1 MPSPSSIYATAF
13 QPLTAAEL
21 QNSKSQKE
29 ARKRQSR
36 KKLQTQPAK
45 SPLMSHMS
53 FESRCVPLC
62 PVVPALCVP
71 SMCVCVCLL
80 CVLVLSAPP
89 SHPARCLEMVSPV
102 AAAVCDLFHLFGLL
116 LILVFVFISFSLSF
130 THSLSL
136 FVFLFCQSRT
146 QIKLTSCLSIANSK
160 LIRASG
166 QFLAKWLAVS
176 PAQPCLLL
184 VWIPVSPLSL
194 SLFLILL
201 LSSALLVG
209 GQRLQLTLVAP
220 ATAVATACSRCL
232 LAPVLDTH
240 RSRNVST

>member
-1 MPSPSSIYATAF
+1 
-13 QPLTAAEL
+13 
-21 QNSKSQKE
+21 
-29 ARKRQSR
+29 
-36 KKLQTQPAK
+36 
-45 SPLMSHMS
+45 MSHMS

-62 PVVPALCVP
+62 PVVPALCMP
-71 SMCVCVCLL
+71 SICVCVCLL

-184 VWIPVSPLSL
+184 VWIPVSPLTHSL
-194 SLFLILL
+194 SLSFSFFPL
-201 LSSALLVG
+201 LSWWVDSV
-209 GQRLQLTLVAP
+209 
-220 ATAVATACSRCL
+220 CS
-232 LAPVLDTH
+232 
-240 RSRNVST
+240 

>member
-1 MPSPSSIYATAF
+1 
-13 QPLTAAEL
+13 
-21 QNSKSQKE
+21 
-29 ARKRQSR
+29 
-36 KKLQTQPAK
+36 
-45 SPLMSHMS
+45 MSHMS

-62 PVVPALCVP
+62 PVVPALCMP

-184 VWIPVSPLSL
+184 VWIPVSPLTHSL
-194 SLFLILL
+194 SLSFSFFPL
-201 LSSALLVG
+201 LSWWVDSVCSLRLWHPQQLL
-209 GQRLQLTLVAP
+209 QPRAAAACWRPSLTHIAP
-220 ATAVATACSRCL
+220 AMFPLEWNSPCRTFL
-232 LAPVLDTH
+232 Q
-240 RSRNVST
+240 

>member
-1 MPSPSSIYATAF
+1 MCLYV
-13 QPLTAAEL
+13 L
-21 QNSKSQKE
+21 
-29 ARKRQSR
+29 
-36 KKLQTQPAK
+36 
-45 SPLMSHMS
+45 
-53 FESRCVPLC
+53 LC
-62 PVVPALCVP
+62 LLR
-71 SMCVCVCLL
+71 MCVCVWCVL

-116 LILVFVFISFSLSF
+116 LILVFVFISLSLSF
-130 THSLSL
+130 AHTLSF

-184 VWIPVSPLSL
+184 VWIPVCPLSFSL
-194 SLFLILL
+194 SFSFFFL
-201 LSSALLVG
+201 LSGWVDSVCSLRLWHPQQLL
-209 GQRLQLTLVAP
+209 QPRAAAACWRPSLTHIAP
-220 ATAVATACSRCL
+220 AMFPLEWNSPCSTFLQDLPAGVLQYLIRRCTSSL
-232 LAPVLDTH
+232 HFFL
-240 RSRNVST
+240 SM